1 MKKIFM
7 LLFIVMFTFAMT
19 GMANASTTNAYDYV
33 QITETVTNGGVD
45 GVNGLQFDVHNGAA
59 PASVIS
65 GYDVYSFIIGAVEPA
80 GAAWAGGQM
89 AWQGENVSIYP
100 VTHYDIGSGDPY
112 TVYDVYEGENSP
124 DDDNN
129 TRIFEL
135 IGDEWDGYTH
145 GYFYYTYSDWTNQ
158 YFPHGYAP
166 ITPHETLTVYAVGGT
181 PASPF
186 AYTTYAFDPNSV
198 PTGGY
203 TPTGYGNTQHGGQAP
218 VPEPATILLMGIGL
232 LCMVGYSRKRARKI

>member
-7 LLFIVMFTFAMT
+7 FLFIVMFTFAMT
-19 GMANASTTNAYDYV
+19 GMANATTTNADV
-33 QITETVTNGGVD
+33 QITETVTNNAEGM
-45 GVNGLQFDVHNGAA
+45 NGLQFDVYNGQLPPTNQA
-59 PASVIS
+59 
-65 GYDVYSFIIGAVEPA
+65 GTYGVYSFIIGAGDPA
-80 GAAWAGGQM
+80 GNAFSGAM
-89 AWQGENVSIYP
+89 AWQAED
-100 VTHYDIGSGDPY
+100 VTIEETIHHDLNSNPY
-112 TVYDVYEGENSP
+112 TTYDVYEGRFDGSP
-124 DDDNN
+124 GPGDQLLFSLTDDA
-129 TRIFEL
+129 
-135 IGDEWDGYTH
+135 WSGYTK
-145 GYFYYTYSDWTNQ
+145 GYFYYTRETSTTDNGTTTVYPID
-158 YFPHGYAP
+158 PIGYDK
-166 ITPHETLTVYAVGGT
+166 TLTVYAVGGT